1 MFCSMWY
8 EHPFFTIK
16 EGTSKRCRQAEM
28 PAKKTRQIGAIG
40 RVTQRSCYCSIRQT
54 VAFTKSFTVIR
65 GAAFVLVFLMHNC
78 FLLYIHLAFGVLKLS
93 VWAVCGSKR
102 GFSVASTIFD
112 FWLMHLLLKN
122 LHTRSLCSAY
132 KSAIIQPPFSPHCD
146 TDLEF
151 IGPSAAPRLP
161 HSSSGDLKLRARIDY
176 LQANLRGPCWLSSF
190 LFPLPRFKFSV
201 SE

>member
-1 MFCSMWY
+1 MFYSMWH
-8 EHPFFTIK
+8 EHPFLTIK
-16 EGTSKRCRQAEM
+16 EGTSKRCQQAEL
-28 PAKKTRQIGAIG
+28 PAKKTWQIGAIG
-40 RVTQRSCYCSIRQT
+40 RVT
-54 VAFTKSFTVIR
+54 
-65 GAAFVLVFLMHNC
+65 
-78 FLLYIHLAFGVLKLS
+78 HLAFGVLKLS
-93 VWAVCGSKR
+93 VWAVYGSKR

-112 FWLMHLLLKN
+112 FWLMHLPLKN

-161 HSSSGDLKLRARIDY
+161 RSSSGDLKLRVRIDY

-190 LFPLPRFKFSV
+190 LFPLPCFKFSV